1 MAPYSYS
8 FLLNLRSKA
17 NRYSNHLEF
26 LKKCQTLNV
35 IPKGLKLKFGY
46 EALPNSNEF
55 RDDVESI
62 LLDAEANLVR
72 AGVLRY
78 TSLLEN
84 INNEISDIM
93 YDLFNK
99 TSLKDFREILLLLDK
114 RNSNNMLLE
123 RKKDTKLQKLV
134 HDRNLNNILDDRNNQ
149 YNLNQN
155 IVAQEQI
162 ENNTLNLNAHAQ
174 Y

>member
-55 RDDVESI
+55 RDDVERLNTDLATLRVCGFLYQGMLVYDKVSI
-62 LLDAEANLVR
+62 EFVSKT
-72 AGVLRY
+72 Y
-78 TSLLEN
+78 TNTLS
-84 INNEISDIM
+84 
-93 YDLFNK
+93 
-99 TSLKDFREILLLLDK
+99 
-114 RNSNNMLLE
+114 
-123 RKKDTKLQKLV
+123 KLV
-134 HDRNLNNILDDRNNQ
+134 F
-149 YNLNQN
+149 
-155 IVAQEQI
+155 
-162 ENNTLNLNAHAQ
+162 
-174 Y
+174 